1 MAPST
6 DIDRVRERLET
17 LRAEIREHDRRY
29 YVLDQPIVSD
39 AEYDRLYRELVDL
52 EGEYPELVTPDSPTR
67 RVGGAPAEGFRPVRH
82 EPAMLSLDNVRNEE
96 ELRDW
101 ADRFL
106 PEQVARR
113 NEELR
118 REAER
123 NRRAPPPPRDVRPPF
138 DFVCEHKL
146 DGLAVE
152 LFYRDGVF
160 TVGSTR
166 GDGETGED
174 VTQNLRTIRS
184 VPLRL
189 LGDAPARFL
198 VRGEVV
204 MLKEDFARLN
214 RRQEEAGLPPFA
226 NPRNAAA
233 GSLRQLDP
241 RITASRPLHFFA
253 YELGASP
260 GETGF
265 TSHWDKLQRLT
276 ELGFRISPDAVR
288 RRGTE
293 EVLAFVREAQ
303 ANRHRLPFEVD
314 GVVVKLDSEDLREF
328 FGQVARSPRWARAYK
343 FPPEEQTTR
352 VLDIAVQVGRTGAIT
367 PVAILEPV
375 QVGGVTVSRV
385 TLHNQDEMRKKDVRI
400 GDRVFVRRA
409 GDVIPEIVRTVAE
422 VRDGTEREFEFPK
435 TCPACGGPVVRLPKL
450 AGAEAEAEDVEPG
463 SEAAEGAEVELQAA
477 HRCTNAACP
486 AQLKE
491 RLRHFASRRAMDIEG
506 LGDRLVDQLVESGLV
521 RDYADLYTLTV
532 AQVAGLER
540 MGEKSA
546 RNLVSAIENS
556 KHPPF
561 WRLIHALGIRYVGES
576 RARNLAKRFP
586 DLAALA
592 AASEEEL
599 GEVEKIKD
607 AVAKSI
613 RAFFEGEAN
622 RRILEKLRE
631 RGVEP
636 VAEPREEKPTAG
648 PLAGQVVCLTG
659 ELSAMPRERA
669 WEEIEAR
676 GGTVA
681 KSVTKKTTLV
691 VAGPGAG
698 SKRKKAEELGVRIV
712 DEEEFLSLL
721 GRSAS

>member
-1 MAPST
+1 MGSST
-6 DIDRVRERLET
+6 DEGRLRARLDA
-17 LRAEIREHDRRY
+17 LRAEIREHDYRY
-29 YVLDQPIVSD
+29 YVRDLPIVSD
-39 AEYDRLYRELVDL
+39 AEYDRLYRELAAL
-52 EGEYPELVTPDSPTR
+52 EREHPELVTPDSPTQ
-67 RVGGAPAEGFRPVRH
+67 RVGGAPVEGFRPVRH
-82 EPAMLSLDNVRNEE
+82 EPAMLSLDNVRDETE
-96 ELRDW
+96 FRDW

-106 PEQVARR
+106 VEQVARR

-118 REAER
+118 RDAATG
-123 NRRAPPPPRDVRPPF
+123 RRPVPPPRDYRPPF
-138 DFVCEHKL
+138 PFVCEHKL

-152 LFYRDGVF
+152 LLYENGVLS
-160 TVGSTR
+160 VGSTR

-174 VTQNLRTIRS
+174 VTENLRTVRS

-189 LGDAPARFL
+189 LGEAPRRFL

-204 MLKEDFARLN
+204 MLKADFARLN
-214 RRQEEAGLPPFA
+214 RRQEEAGLQPFA

-241 RITASRPLHFFA
+241 RITAKRLLHFFA
-253 YELGASP
+253 YELGAEP

-265 TSHWDKLQRLT
+265 STHWDKLQRLT
-276 ELGFRISPDAVR
+276 ELGFRISPDAAR
-288 RRGTE
+288 RVGTE
-293 EVLAFVREAQ
+293 EVLAFYRQ
-303 ANRHRLPFEVD
+303 ALEHRHDLPFEVD
-314 GVVVKLDSEDLREF
+314 GMVVKLDLEEMREF
-328 FGQVARSPRWARAYK
+328 YGKVARSPRWARAFK

-385 TLHNQDEMRKKDVRI
+385 TLHNQDEVRKKDVRI

-409 GDVIPEIVRTVAE
+409 GDVIPEIVRTVTE

-435 TCPACGGPVVRLPKL
+435 TCPSCGGPVVRLPKL
-450 AGAEAEAEDVEPG
+450 AGGEAEAEGE
-463 SEAAEGAEVELQAA
+463 EAELAGEAEETEFQAA

-491 RLRHFASRRAMDIEG
+491 RLRHFASRRALDIEG
-506 LGDRLVDQLVESGLV
+506 LGDKLVEQLVESGLV
-521 RDYADLYTLTV
+521 HDYADLYRLTREQL
-532 AQVAGLER
+532 ASLER

-546 RNLVSAIENS
+546 ANLVAAVEKS
-556 KHPPF
+556 KHPDL

-576 RARNLAKRFP
+576 RARNLARRFG
-586 DLAALA
+586 DLDAFA
-592 AASEEEL
+592 AATEAEL
-599 GEVEKIKD
+599 QEVEKIKE

-613 RAFFEGEAN
+613 RAFLDNEEN
-622 RRILEKLRE
+622 RRILARLRKH
-631 RGVEP
+631 GVEP
-636 VAEPREEKPTAG
+636 VPEIRAEARPAG
-648 PLAGQVVCLTG
+648 PLAGEVVCLTG
-659 ELSAMPRERA
+659 ELSAMSREDA
-669 WEEIEAR
+669 WDRIEAR

-698 SKRKKAEELGVRIV
+698 SKRKKAEELGLRII
-712 DEEEFLSLL
+712 DEEEFLRLV
-721 GRSAS
+721 GRE